1 MRNLF
6 YKEHEKIRPLAYRL
20 RPTKISEY
28 VGQGKLMGEDSV
40 LRRLIKNG
48 KMVNSI
54 FYGPPGTGKTS
65 LAELIANELDINFE
79 KLNATTANLKELGEV
94 VARAKKNLEMGGD
107 RTILFLDEIHRF
119 NKLQQDAL
127 LPHTE
132 NGLLILVGATTENPY
147 YTLNNALLSRC
158 MVFEF
163 EKLGTEDIMEM
174 VKRGFGELGLGFDED
189 VAQYISELADG
200 DARVAINYLELLS
213 NLEGNLDI
221 DEIKKIFEK
230 RKLAYDKKD
239 DKYNIISAFIKSI
252 RGSDPDSAVYWLARM
267 LEGGEDPRYIARR
280 LIISASEDIGMANP
294 EALLVANA
302 AMHSAEK
309 IGMPEVRIILS
320 HATVYLAISSKSN
333 SVYMAINDAMG
344 DVRDGEVEEV
354 PKHLRDQY
362 KELYVYPHAYPGNFV
377 NQKYRHGNKIYYKPG
392 ENKYENMIKQK
403 MEKLWDKDYK
413 N

>member
-6 YKEHEKIRPLAYRL
+6 YREHNKIRPLAYKL
-20 RPTKISEY
+20 RPEKLSDY
-28 VGQGKLMGEDSV
+28 VGQKKLMGETSV
-40 LRRLIKNG
+40 LRRLIENG
-48 KMVNSI
+48 KIVNSI

-79 KLNATTANLKELGEV
+79 KLNATTANLKDLGEV
-94 VARAKKNLEMGGD
+94 VARAKSNLEMGGD

-132 NGLLILVGATTENPY
+132 NGLLVLIGATTENPY
-147 YTLNNALLSRC
+147 YNLNNALLSRC

-163 EKLGTEDIMEM
+163 EKLGIDDILEL
-174 VKRGFGELGLGFDED
+174 VKRGFKELDIGFDSE

-221 DEIKKIFEK
+221 EEIKGIFEK
-230 RKLAYDKKD
+230 RKLAYDKKE

-252 RGSDPDSAVYWLARM
+252 RGSDPDAAVYWLARM
-267 LEGGEDPRYIARR
+267 LEGGEDPRYIGRR

-294 EALLVANA
+294 EALIVAKA
-302 AMHSAEK
+302 ALDATEK

-333 SVYMAINDAMG
+333 SVYTAINDAMA
-344 DVRDGEVEEV
+344 DVRNGALEEV
-354 PKHLRDQY
+354 PRHLRDQY
-362 KELYVYPHAYPGNFV
+362 KQQYKYPHAYPNNFIK
-377 NQKYRHGNKIYYKPG
+377 QKYRESEKTYYCPG
-392 ENKYENMIKQK
+392 ENKYESMIRHKI
-403 MEKLWDKDYK
+403 EKLWDRDYK